1 MRHYLND
8 GHEVR
13 EVIFDDKE
21 VDVYKQLFG
30 DELTNSV
37 PPLMCA
43 KLWPE
48 FTLFQEFTENEIL
61 LKETEVTQ
69 IRPLSVNE
77 YYLAHMYIVGCK
89 KVRQYMKYIVKL
101 EINKNKYKCISI
113 TQTFLECI

>member
-1 MRHYLND
+1 MQHYLND

-13 EVIFDDKE
+13 EIIFNDKE
-21 VDVYKQLFG
+21 ANIYNQLFG
-30 DELTNSV
+30 DEPTNIV
-37 PPLMCA
+37 PTLLCA

-48 FTLFQEFTENEIL
+48 FTLFQEFIENAIL

-69 IRPLSVNE
+69 IQPLSVNE
-77 YYLAHMYIVGCK
+77 YYLAHMYIVECK

-113 TQTFLECI
+113 TQTFLESI

>member
-1 MRHYLND
+1 MERYLKD

-13 EVIFDDKE
+13 EVIFNDKE
-21 VDVYKQLFG
+21 VDIYNQLFG
-30 DELTNSV
+30 DQLTNSV

-48 FTLFQEFTENEIL
+48 FTLFQEFIENEIL

-69 IRPLSVNE
+69 IQPLSVNE